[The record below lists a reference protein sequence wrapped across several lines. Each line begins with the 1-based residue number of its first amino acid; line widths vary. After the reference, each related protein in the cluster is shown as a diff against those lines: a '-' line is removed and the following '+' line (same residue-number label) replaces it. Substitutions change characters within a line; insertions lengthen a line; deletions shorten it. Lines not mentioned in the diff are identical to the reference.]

1 MAETKQKWLKTAKH
15 GREILKIWRKRG
27 MNNYSGQGL
36 ARYGAAGYSIELE
49 TNFTSF
55 HNHGE
60 CLY

>member
-1 MAETKQKWLKTAKH
+1 MKELFMGLDAKNL
-15 GREILKIWRKRG
+15 RVIS
-27 MNNYSGQGL
+27 NNYSGQGL